1 MKKGFWIVLAVL
13 AASIAMNV
21 WFWTS
26 EPEIETILKRD
37 TVWRDTTIYEP
48 QPAETINTGRVVYI
62 RLPVKSGGGLIG
74 DSPRC
79 ATAVSQAGTVP
90 MARPMAQNAGTVPM
104 AQPMAQNAGTVPM
117 AREDSIDVPIPIVQK
132 RYEDSLY
139 TAWVSGFEPKLDSI
153 RLYTPEIQ
161 TTVTKTVY
169 EPTPL
174 LTLGVQVG
182 GGYGLINRKPDIYVG
197 IGGQI
202 NLWPRRKRH

>member
-1 MKKGFWIVLAVL
+1 MKKGFLIVLAVL

-21 WFWTS
+21 WFWWT
-26 EPEIETILKRD
+26 EPEVETILKRD
-37 TVWRDTTIYEP
+37 TVWRDTVIHDP
-48 QPAETINTGRVVYI
+48 APAETINTGRVVYI
-62 RLPVKSGGGLIG
+62 RVPVKSSGLIG

-79 ATAVSQAGTVP
+79 ATIVAQTGTVP

-104 AQPMAQNAGTVPM
+104 A
-117 AREDSIDVPIPIVQK
+117 RDEDSIDVPIPIVQK

-182 GGYGLINRKPDIYVG
+182 GGYGLIHRQPDIYVG

>member
-1 MKKGFWIVLAVL
+1 MKKGFWIVVAVL

-37 TVWRDTTIYEP
+37 TVWRDTIIYEP
-48 QPAETINTGRVVYI
+48 QAAETVNTGRVVYI
-62 RLPVKSGGGLIG
+62 RVPVKSSNGLTGLTG

-104 AQPMAQNAGTVPM
+104 DRA
-117 AREDSIDVPIPIVQK
+117 DSIDVPIPIVQK

-139 TAWVSGFEPKLDSI
+139 TAWVSGFEPNLDSI

-161 TTVTKTVY
+161 TTMTNTVY

-182 GGYGLINRKPDIYVG
+182 GGYGLIHRQPDIYVG

>member
-1 MKKGFWIVLAVL
+1 MKKGFWIVVAVL

-37 TVWRDTTIYEP
+37 TVWRDTVIHDP
-48 QPAETINTGRVVYI
+48 APAETINTGRVVYI
-62 RLPVKSGGGLIG
+62 RVPVKSGGLTGLIG

-90 MARPMAQNAGTVPM
+90 MDR
-104 AQPMAQNAGTVPM
+104 PMAQNAGTVPM

-139 TAWVSGFEPKLDSI
+139 TAWVSGFEPNLDSI
-153 RLYTPEIQ
+153 RIYTPEIQ
-161 TTVTKTVY
+161 TMVTKIVR

-182 GGYGLINRKPDIYVG
+182 GGYGLIHRQPDIYVG

>member
-48 QPAETINTGRVVYI
+48 QAVETINTGRVVYI
-62 RLPVKSGGGLIG
+62 RVPVKSGGGLTG

-90 MARPMAQNAGTVPM
+90 MS
-104 AQPMAQNAGTVPM
+104 
-117 AREDSIDVPIPIVQK
+117 REDSIDVPIPIVQK

-139 TAWVSGFEPKLDSI
+139 TAWVSGFEPNLDSL
-153 RLYTPEIQ
+153 RLHMPEIQ

-182 GGYGLINRKPDIYVG
+182 GGYGLIHRQPDIYVG

>member
-1 MKKGFWIVLAVL
+1 MKKGFWIVVAVL

-37 TVWRDTTIYEP
+37 TVWRDTAIYEP
-48 QPAETINTGRVVYI
+48 QPSETVNTGRVVYI
-62 RLPVKSGGGLIG
+62 R
-74 DSPRC
+74 
-79 ATAVSQAGTVP
+79 VP
-90 MARPMAQNAGTVPM
+90 IPGERDTL
-104 AQPMAQNAGTVPM
+104 
-117 AREDSIDVPIPIVQK
+117 RETIRDSIDVPIPIVQK

-139 TAWVSGFEPKLDSI
+139 TAWVSGFEPNLDSI
-153 RLYTPEIQ
+153 RLHQPEIV
-161 TTVTKTVY
+161 TTITKTVY

-182 GGYGLINRKPDIYVG
+182 GGYGLINRQPDIYVG

>member
-1 MKKGFWIVLAVL
+1 MKKGFWIVVSVL

-37 TVWRDTTIYEP
+37 TVWRDTVIHDP
-48 QPAETINTGRVVYI
+48 APAETINTGRVVYI
-62 RLPVKSGGGLIG
+62 RVPVKSSGLIG

-79 ATAVSQAGTVP
+79 ATIVAQTGTVP

-104 AQPMAQNAGTVPM
+104 AQ
-117 AREDSIDVPIPIVQK
+117 EDSIDVPIPIVQK

-139 TAWVSGFEPKLDSI
+139 TALVSGFEPKLDSI

-182 GGYGLINRKPDIYVG
+182 GGYGLIHRQPDIYVG

>member
-1 MKKGFWIVLAVL
+1 MKKGFWIVLVML

-37 TVWRDTTIYEP
+37 TVWRDTVIHDP
-48 QPAETINTGRVVYI
+48 APAETINTGRVVYI
-62 RLPVKSGGGLIG
+62 RVQIPGERDTLRDTI
-74 DSPRC
+74 R
-79 ATAVSQAGTVP
+79 
-90 MARPMAQNAGTVPM
+90 
-104 AQPMAQNAGTVPM
+104 
-117 AREDSIDVPIPIVQK
+117 DSIDVPVPIVQK

-174 LTLGVQVG
+174 LTLGLQVG
-182 GGYGLINRKPDIYVG
+182 GGYGLIHRQPDIYVG

>member
-1 MKKGFWIVLAVL
+1 MKKGFWIVVAVL
-13 AASIAMNV
+13 AASVAMNV

-26 EPEIETILKRD
+26 EPETETILKRD
-37 TVWRDTTIYEP
+37 TVWRDTAIYDP
-48 QPAETINTGRVVYI
+48 QPAETVNTGRVVYI
-62 RLPVKSGGGLIG
+62 RVPVKSVGGLIG

-90 MARPMAQNAGTVPM
+90 MARQAGTVPM
-104 AQPMAQNAGTVPM
+104 D
-117 AREDSIDVPIPIVQK
+117 READSIDVPIPIVQK

-139 TAWVSGFEPKLDSI
+139 TAWVSGFEPKLDSL
-153 RLYTPEIQ
+153 RLHMPEVTNTI
-161 TTVTKTVY
+161 TKTVY

-182 GGYGLINRKPDIYVG
+182 GGYGLIHRQPDIYVG

>member
-13 AASIAMNV
+13 AASVAMNV

-37 TVWRDTTIYEP
+37 TVWRDTAIYEP
-48 QPAETINTGRVVYI
+48 QPAETVNTGRVVYI
-62 RLPVKSGGGLIG
+62 R
-74 DSPRC
+74 
-79 ATAVSQAGTVP
+79 VP
-90 MARPMAQNAGTVPM
+90 MPGERDTLRD
-104 AQPMAQNAGTVPM
+104 TI
-117 AREDSIDVPIPIVQK
+117 RDSIDVPVPIIQN
-132 RYEDSLY
+132 RYDDSLY
-139 TAWVSGFEPKLDSI
+139 TAWVSGFHPKLDSI

-174 LTLGVQVG
+174 LTLGLQVG
-182 GGYGLINRKPDIYVG
+182 GGYGLIHRQPDIYVG

>member
-1 MKKGFWIVLAVL
+1 MKKGFWIVVAVL

-37 TVWRDTTIYEP
+37 TVWRDTVIHNP
-48 QPAETINTGRVVYI
+48 APAETINTGRVVYI
-62 RLPVKSGGGLIG
+62 RVPISGERDTLRDTI
-74 DSPRC
+74 R
-79 ATAVSQAGTVP
+79 
-90 MARPMAQNAGTVPM
+90 
-104 AQPMAQNAGTVPM
+104 
-117 AREDSIDVPIPIVQK
+117 DSIDVPIPIVQK

-169 EPTPL
+169 TPTPL

-182 GGYGLINRKPDIYVG
+182 GGYGLIHRQPDIYVG

>member
-1 MKKGFWIVLAVL
+1 MKKGFWIVVAML

-48 QPAETINTGRVVYI
+48 QAAETVNTGRVVYI
-62 RLPVKSGGGLIG
+62 R
-74 DSPRC
+74 
-79 ATAVSQAGTVP
+79 VP
-90 MARPMAQNAGTVPM
+90 MPGERDTLHD
-104 AQPMAQNAGTVPM
+104 TI
-117 AREDSIDVPIPIVQK
+117 RDSIDVPVPIVQK

-161 TTVTKTVY
+161 TTVTNTVY

-182 GGYGLINRKPDIYVG
+182 GGYGLINRQPDIYVG

>member
-1 MKKGFWIVLAVL
+1 MKKGFWIVVAVL

-26 EPEIETILKRD
+26 DSEIETILKRD

-62 RLPVKSGGGLIG
+62 RVPVNKVGHRLTG

-79 ATAVSQAGTVP
+79 ATAVAQAWTVP
-90 MARPMAQNAGTVPM
+90 MARPMAQNAGTVPI
-104 AQPMAQNAGTVPM
+104 
-117 AREDSIDVPIPIVQK
+117 ARADSIDVPIPIVQK

-139 TAWVSGFEPKLDSI
+139 TAWVSGFEPNLDSI

-182 GGYGLINRKPDIYVG
+182 GGYGLINRQPDIYVG

>member
-1 MKKGFWIVLAVL
+1 MKKGFWIVVAVL

-37 TVWRDTTIYEP
+37 TVWRDTAIYEP
-48 QPAETINTGRVVYI
+48 QPAETVNTGRVVYI
-62 RLPVKSGGGLIG
+62 RVPVKGGNGLIGPTGLIG

-90 MARPMAQNAGTVPM
+90 MAQNA
-104 AQPMAQNAGTVPM
+104 
-117 AREDSIDVPIPIVQK
+117 DSIDVPIPIVQK

-139 TAWVSGFEPKLDSI
+139 TAWVSGFEPNLDSI

>member
-1 MKKGFWIVLAVL
+1 MKKGFWIVVAVL

-37 TVWRDTTIYEP
+37 TVWRDTAIYEP
-48 QPAETINTGRVVYI
+48 QPAETVNTGRVVYI
-62 RLPVKSGGGLIG
+62 RVPVKSGGGLIG
-74 DSPRC
+74 DSPHG
-79 ATAVSQAGTVP
+79 ATNVSQAGTVP
-90 MARPMAQNAGTVPM
+90 MV
-104 AQPMAQNAGTVPM
+104 QNAGTVPM
-117 AREDSIDVPIPIVQK
+117 ARDEDSIDVPIPIVQK
-132 RYEDSLY
+132 RYDDSLY
-139 TAWVSGFEPKLDSI
+139 TAWVSGFEPKLDSL
-153 RLYTPEIQ
+153 RLHMPEVTNTI
-161 TTVTKTVY
+161 TKTVR

-182 GGYGLINRKPDIYVG
+182 GGYGLIHRQPDIYVG

>member
-1 MKKGFWIVLAVL
+1 MKKGFWIVVAVL

-37 TVWRDTTIYEP
+37 TVWRDTVIHDP
-48 QPAETINTGRVVYI
+48 APAETINTGRVVYI
-62 RLPVKSGGGLIG
+62 RLPVNKVDHRLTG

-79 ATAVSQAGTVP
+79 ATAVSQ
-90 MARPMAQNAGTVPM
+90 
-104 AQPMAQNAGTVPM
+104 AGTVPM

-182 GGYGLINRKPDIYVG
+182 GGYGLINRQPDIYVG

>member
-1 MKKGFWIVLAVL
+1 MKKGFWIVVALL

-37 TVWRDTTIYEP
+37 TVWRDTVIHDP
-48 QPAETINTGRVVYI
+48 APAETINTGRVVYI
-62 RLPVKSGGGLIG
+62 RVPVKSGGLIW

-104 AQPMAQNAGTVPM
+104 D
-117 AREDSIDVPIPIVQK
+117 REDSIDVPIPIVQK

-182 GGYGLINRKPDIYVG
+182 GGYGLLHRQPDIYVG

>member
-1 MKKGFWIVLAVL
+1 MKKGFWIVVAVL

-37 TVWRDTTIYEP
+37 TVWRDTAIYEP
-48 QPAETINTGRVVYI
+48 QPAETVNTGRVVYI
-62 RLPVKSGGGLIG
+62 R
-74 DSPRC
+74 
-79 ATAVSQAGTVP
+79 VP
-90 MARPMAQNAGTVPM
+90 MPGERDTLRD
-104 AQPMAQNAGTVPM
+104 TI
-117 AREDSIDVPIPIVQK
+117 RDSIDVPIPIVQK

-182 GGYGLINRKPDIYVG
+182 GGYGLIHRQPDIYVG

>member
-1 MKKGFWIVLAVL
+1 MKKGFWIVVAVL

-37 TVWRDTTIYEP
+37 TVWRDTAIYEP
-48 QPAETINTGRVVYI
+48 QPAETVNTGMVVYI
-62 RLPVKSGGGLIG
+62 RVPVKSGNGLIG
-74 DSPRC
+74 DSPSC
-79 ATAVSQAGTVP
+79 ATVVSQAWTV
-90 MARPMAQNAGTVPM
+90 PMAQNAGAVPM
-104 AQPMAQNAGTVPM
+104 D
-117 AREDSIDVPIPIVQK
+117 READSIDVPIPIVQK

-182 GGYGLINRKPDIYVG
+182 GGYGLIHRQPDIYIG

>member
-48 QPAETINTGRVVYI
+48 QPDETINTWRVVYI
-62 RLPVKSGGGLIG
+62 RVPVNKTTT
-74 DSPRC
+74 D
-79 ATAVSQAGTVP
+79 TVH
-90 MARPMAQNAGTVPM
+90 
-104 AQPMAQNAGTVPM
+104 
-117 AREDSIDVPIPIVQK
+117 DSIEVPIPIVQK

-182 GGYGLINRKPDIYVG
+182 GGYGLIHRQPDIYIG

>member
-1 MKKGFWIVLAVL
+1 MDRA
-13 AASIAMNV
+13 
-21 WFWTS
+21 
-26 EPEIETILKRD
+26 
-37 TVWRDTTIYEP
+37 
-48 QPAETINTGRVVYI
+48 
-62 RLPVKSGGGLIG
+62 
-74 DSPRC
+74 
-79 ATAVSQAGTVP
+79 
-90 MARPMAQNAGTVPM
+90 
-104 AQPMAQNAGTVPM
+104 
-117 AREDSIDVPIPIVQK
+117 DSIDVPIPIVQK

-182 GGYGLINRKPDIYVG
+182 GGYGLIYRQPDIYVG

>member
-1 MKKGFWIVLAVL
+1 MKKGFWIVVAVL

-37 TVWRDTTIYEP
+37 TVWRDTVIHDP
-48 QPAETINTGRVVYI
+48 APAETINTGRVVYI
-62 RLPVKSGGGLIG
+62 R
-74 DSPRC
+74 
-79 ATAVSQAGTVP
+79 VP
-90 MARPMAQNAGTVPM
+90 IPGKRDTLRD
-104 AQPMAQNAGTVPM
+104 TI
-117 AREDSIDVPIPIVQK
+117 RDSIDVPIPIVQK

-139 TAWVSGFEPKLDSI
+139 TAWVSGFQPNLDSI

-182 GGYGLINRKPDIYVG
+182 GGYGLIHRQPDIYVG